1 MNGKP
6 KREKRIEFR
15 LNDAE
20 YQALNDYAQKKGMA
34 IAEVLRDFV
43 KGLMTND

>member
-6 KREKRIEFR
+6 KREKRIEIR

-20 YQALNDYAQKKGMA
+20 YKALKDYAGSKGMSC
-34 IAEVLRDFV
+34 AEVLRDFV
-43 KGLMTND
+43 KGLNQ